1 MDLKMR
7 EKILHIVNMALML
20 NGVNGIETFVRF
32 FGHCTGIDVEV
43 YEDGYKEGNSASLYE
58 TIYLDTDRDCAS
70 RVDSIIE
77 YLECLAKKNNINV
90 AL

>member
-1 MDLKMR
+1 MELKLR

-20 NGVNGIETFVRF
+20 NGVNGIETFIRF

-43 YEDGYKEGNSASLYE
+43 YENGWKEGNSASLYE
-58 TIYLDTDRDCAS
+58 TIYFDADIDCAS

-77 YLECLAKKNNINV
+77 YLEGLAKRNNINV

>member
-1 MDLKMR
+1 MELKLR

-20 NGVNGIETFVRF
+20 NGVNGIETFIRF

-43 YEDGYKEGNSASLYE
+43 YENGWKEGNSASLYE
-58 TIYLDTDRDCAS
+58 TIYLDADRDCAS

-77 YLECLAKKNNINV
+77 YLEGLAKRNNINV

>member
-1 MDLKMR
+1 MDLKTR

-20 NGVNGIETFVRF
+20 NGVNGIQAFVQF
-32 FGHCTGIDVEV
+32 FGHCTEIDVEV
-43 YEDGYKEGNSASLYE
+43 YENGWKGGNSASLHK
-58 TIYLDTDRDCAS
+58 TIYLNADRDCAS

-77 YLECLAKKNNINV
+77 YLEGLAKRNNINV